1 MRALQQEISRLY
13 THASIMLAHKAQP
26 LLMLMLML
34 MSENIKLNVEHNPNL
49 KAW

>member
-13 THASIMLAHKAQP
+13 THASIMQAHKAQP
-26 LLMLMLML
+26 LLMLML